1 MTWFWLVV
9 MHNMLTRLL
18 NILQSNLHNTTKRRE
33 VRSITNA
40 YQAGKVADWAGHL
53 EARPPPPLAALPH
66 PLVGDP
72 LHAQA
77 AGARAVQGAGVAGPG
92 PGQQQGRVGCSA
104 GGECSL
110 LTCPDCTRRL
120 LTPPWGA
127 PPHPCWGRQCS
138 LPPGPISRT
147 SVWQF

>member
-9 MHNMLTRLL
+9 IHNMLTRLL

-33 VRSITNA
+33 VRLTTNA
-40 YQAGKVADWAGHL
+40 DNVAGWAGHL
-53 EARPPPPLAALPH
+53 ETWPPPPLAALPH

-92 PGQQQGRVGCSA
+92 PGQQQERV
-104 GGECSL
+104 
-110 LTCPDCTRRL
+110 
-120 LTPPWGA
+120 
-127 PPHPCWGRQCS
+127 
-138 LPPGPISRT
+138 
-147 SVWQF
+147 